1 MLLQLPVRMLDIG
14 AGTGTHAN
22 NTGNFFGNYRY
33 RYSYN
38 KNFEALTIGNDL
50 YVWAI
55 SVPVPVHIFGKY
67 GYRHTKKNT

>member
-22 NTGNFFGNYRY
+22 NTGNLLETIGIDTRITKTLN
-33 RYSYN
+33 
-38 KNFEALTIGNDL
+38 LTIGNDS

-67 GYRHTKKNT
+67 GYRHKKNT